1 MIVVD
6 ANVIV
11 YLYTANVYAARAAAL
26 LEQDAEWIAPP
37 LWRSESRNALVGI
50 VRRGALLLE
59 DARAIQSEAE
69 HVMFGAEYQVDS
81 ALVLDLA
88 ERSDCSAYDCEYVAL
103 AKQLGLKLATMDR
116 RVLQAFPEVAVPLP
130 EV

>member
-1 MIVVD
+1 VIVVD

-11 YLYTANVYAARAAAL
+11 YLYTANTYARRAAAL
-26 LEQDAEWIAPP
+26 LEQDAEWIAPS

-50 VRRGALLLE
+50 VRRGALLVE

-69 HVMFGAEYQVDS
+69 HVMHGAEYQLDS

-88 ERSDCSAYDCEYVAL
+88 ARSDCSAYDCEYVAL

-116 RVLQAFPEVAVPLP
+116 KVLQAFPEVAVPLP